1 MHYTG
6 LLVGQAQLLNGL
18 ILLSLF
24 RAVPYGTCLAVSSVM
39 ERVGIC
45 HHVGRVSPVF
55 DVASNL
61 QIFDV
66 DNGWVKQREEKVLVG
81 RDPYSRAREV
91 SGYGVST
98 VICGAVSQ
106 PLEQALHALGMKVIG
121 FVFGSIDEIIT
132 AFVEGRLEDERFL
145 MPGCCG
151 QARRFGKQIPDGSFD
166 DRANKGGPIK
176 IAVTST
182 DGTMEG
188 MVDERFGRCRKLVVY
203 NPQSNAIEVL
213 DNKAN
218 TGLAQG
224 AGIQTAQNVVSAG
237 AHAVISGDFG
247 PKAFQV
253 LRAAGIEVYSTANM
267 TVREAL
273 SRFAK
278 GKLTKLAGAD
288 VQSHW

>member
-1 MHYTG
+1 
-6 LLVGQAQLLNGL
+6 
-18 ILLSLF
+18 
-24 RAVPYGTCLAVSSVM
+24 M

-45 HHVGRVSPVF
+45 HHVGRVSPVL

-61 QIFDV
+61 QIFEV
-66 DNGWVKQREEKVLVG
+66 ENGRAKQREEKVLVS

-91 SGYGVST
+91 SGHGVKT
-98 VICGAVSQ
+98 VICGAVSR
-106 PLEQALHALGMKVIG
+106 PLQQALHALGVNVLG
-121 FVFGSIDEIIT
+121 FVCGSIEDVIR
-132 AFVEGRLEDERFL
+132 AFVEGRLENEKFL

-151 QARRFGKQIPDGSFD
+151 QGRRFGHQQPDISMK
-166 DRANKGGPIK
+166 DRSTKRGPLK
-176 IAVTST
+176 IAVTSI

-188 MVDERFGRCRKLVVY
+188 MVDERFGRCRKLVLY
-203 NPQSNAIEVL
+203 DPQSNTVEIL
-213 DNKAN
+213 DNQAN
-218 TGLAQG
+218 TGVARG
-224 AGIQTAQNVVSAG
+224 AGIQTAQNVLNAG

-253 LRAAGIEVYSTANM
+253 LRAAGIEVYSTMNM

-273 SRFAK
+273 SRFEE

>member
-1 MHYTG
+1 
-6 LLVGQAQLLNGL
+6 V
-18 ILLSLF
+18 
-24 RAVPYGTCLAVSSVM
+24 VPYGTCLALSSVM

-66 DNGWVKQREEKVLVG
+66 DNGWIRQREEKVLVG

-91 SGYGVST
+91 SGHGVTT

-106 PLEQALHALGMKVIG
+106 PLEQALHALGVRVIG
-121 FVFGSIDEIIT
+121 FVYGSIDEVIG
-132 AFVEGRLEDERFL
+132 AFLAGRLEDERFL

-151 QARRFGKQIPDGSFD
+151 RAGGFESQLPQVSFESSTTRRMS
-166 DRANKGGPIK
+166 DR
-176 IAVTST
+176 IAVTSV

-188 MVDERFGRCRKLVVY
+188 MVDGRFGRCRKLVVY
-203 NPQSNAIEVL
+203 DPRLNTVEVL
-213 DNKAN
+213 DNKAS

-224 AGIQTAQNVVSAG
+224 AGIQTVQNVVNAG
-237 AHAVISGDFG
+237 VHAVISGDFG

-253 LRAAGIEVYSTANM
+253 LRAAGIELYSTTNM

-273 SRFAK
+273 SRFK
-278 GKLTKLAGAD
+278 EGKLTKLAGAD

>member
-1 MHYTG
+1 
-6 LLVGQAQLLNGL
+6 
-18 ILLSLF
+18 
-24 RAVPYGTCLAVSSVM
+24 M

-45 HHVGRVSPVF
+45 HHVGRVSPVL

-61 QIFDV
+61 QIFEV
-66 DNGWVKQREEKVLVG
+66 ENGWAKQREEKVLVS

-91 SGYGVST
+91 SGHGVKT
-98 VICGAVSQ
+98 VICGAVSR
-106 PLEQALHALGMKVIG
+106 PLQQALHALGVNVLG
-121 FVFGSIDEIIT
+121 FVCGSIEDVIR
-132 AFVEGRLEDERFL
+132 AFVEGRLENEQFL

-151 QARRFGKQIPDGSFD
+151 QGRRFGNQQPDRSFE
-166 DRANKGGPIK
+166 DRSTKRGPLK
-176 IAVTST
+176 IAVTSI

-188 MVDERFGRCRKLVVY
+188 MVDERFGRCRKLVLY
-203 NPQSNAIEVL
+203 DPQSNTVEIL
-213 DNKAN
+213 DNQAN
-218 TGLAQG
+218 TRVARG
-224 AGIQTAQNVVSAG
+224 AGIQTAQNVLTAG

-253 LRAAGIEVYSTANM
+253 LRAAGIEVYSTMNM

-273 SRFAK
+273 SRFEE